1 METLKKFFPLS
12 FKWTDSVAN
21 LVIGIIVYVVLSI
34 IAGAVIALATFLVGW
49 LPVVGAILGWA
60 LGLVGSLVGL
70 YFLAGLVIHIL
81 VFCKVIKE

>member
-1 METLKKFFPLS
+1 METLKKYFPLS
-12 FKWTDSVAN
+12 FKWVDSVAN

-34 IAGAVIALATFLVGW
+34 LAGALIALATLLVGW
-49 LPVVGAILGWA
+49 IPVVGAIIGWV
-60 LGLVGSLVGL
+60 LGLISSLVGL